1 MVIGDKQPG
10 SVNTN
15 WNWVWKVLEVT
26 LRSGNVLGK
35 RGN

>member
-1 MVIGDKQPG
+1 MVNNLEVLI
-10 SVNTN
+10 TN